1 MLNWFD
7 MISRFYANGSWTLS
21 MVAEAV
27 EFKKLNTDE
36 FEQIT
41 GQQYDADEDNA
52 E

>member
-7 MISRFYANGSWTLS
+7 MIKRFYANGSWTVE
-21 MVAEAV
+21 MVVEAV
-27 EFKKLNTDE
+27 EFRKLNEDE

-41 GQQYDADEDNA
+41 GQKYDEDNA